1 MIFKKF
7 RGQIFDVELT
17 TKEKKVLDEKVNQ
30 QIIETHQKFTDD
42 FDYVILWILH
52 NYFGFGLKRLRKAY
66 DLFVKVNEAL
76 IKHYESAD
84 AGVFIARKE
93 MNAIGCNVEQW
104 NRERSE

>member
-7 RGQIFDVELT
+7 KGQIFDVELT
-17 TKEKKVLDEKVNQ
+17 AKEQKALDEKVNQ
-30 QIIETHQKFTDD
+30 QIIESHRQFTDD
-42 FDYVILWILH
+42 FDYLILWILH
-52 NYFGFGLKRLRKAY
+52 IYFGFGLKRLRKAY
-66 DLFVKVNEAL
+66 DLFMQTNEAL

-104 NRERSE
+104 NKERSE